1 MARDFTELEIQ
12 ARVDNLIAMDNAIR
26 DLGDEDLWMAWLLE
40 GVPDG
45 AVESQD
51 WDILRFMATY
61 EDETGSSYE
70 QTVELYKELLAQSEE
85 TDEYPSNYW

>member
-1 MARDFTELEIQ
+1 MAHDLTEFEIQ
-12 ARVDNLIAMDNAIR
+12 TRVENLIAMDNAIR

-70 QTVELYKELLAQSEE
+70 QAVALYEELLAASQEE
-85 TDEYPSNYW
+85 DE